1 MTHPALKPDVV
12 EFRGYQANLARIV
25 GKQDSLVVLPTGMG
39 KTIVAL
45 LALADALRDG
55 AQRILLLAPTR
66 PLVDQHGVF
75 FASVLAEPW
84 SGRVRTVTGHV
95 PPEKRQATY
104 GDPGLLVATPQV
116 IQNDVLS
123 GALDLATLD
132 WVVFDE
138 AHRAVGDY
146 PYVFLGQELVK
157 RNPRAR
163 RLGLTASPG
172 HDVRKID
179 EVRASLGLPHVEIRT
194 PADSDVAPYVQDVG
208 VEWETLPLPPTMAR
222 VSGKLTEAF
231 ADRVRQLKALNLLK
245 SAGSRPTRRDLLEVQ
260 GRLQTLVKQAR
271 DPDPSFF
278 TGLSL
283 VAQAMKI
290 LHAIEQVETQ
300 GAAAFVEYLES
311 IRAEAGGPK
320 PSKASKSIV
329 DDARINEAYHIA
341 RFDDAENPKMGRTGV
356 LVQDAVGKDPQARVI
371 VFTHY
376 RSTCE
381 QVVNVLAKLP
391 GVRPVL
397 FVGQGKRGEQ
407 AGLTQKQQAETVQ
420 RFRAGHHNVLVAT
433 SVAEEGLDI
442 PETDLVVFYEP
453 IPSEIRSIQRRG
465 RTGRKRAGR
474 VVVLMTKGTQDEAA
488 HWASLRKERQMVQEM
503 HNLRAQ
509 LAGRPLPDATR
520 MLPKGQARL
529 AAAADAPPP
538 ETLGVPAGPAP
549 APPNPPGSNIASRA
563 VPGSP
568 TQVQAPP
575 AGPDAS
581 RKPVPATTTLETSA
595 ALRQPT
601 ASLGTE
607 APFVLG
613 SGPRIVVDHR
623 EQPGGVARHLYAL
636 GAMLEPRQL
645 EVGDFILSDRVAV
658 ERKSADDFLD
668 SLVDGRLFPQLKA
681 LQAYPRPIV
690 VLEGEGL
697 YGQRNL
703 SAEAIAGALAAITI
717 DHGIPVLQTRDALE
731 TARLLMAVAK
741 REQQR
746 DGRKIAIRAGK
757 PLSDLDRQLFLLA
770 GLPGISDTLARRLLE
785 RFGSVAAA
793 FQAPVRELA
802 SIEGVGP
809 AKASEIRRVLD
820 LESQLRSVAPPAKS
834 V

>member
-1 MTHPALKPDVV
+1 MHVTHPALKPDVV
-12 EFRGYQANLARIV
+12 EFRGYQANLARIA
-25 GKQDSLVVLPTGMG
+25 GKQDTLVVLPTGMG
-39 KTIVAL
+39 KTVVAL

-66 PLVDQHGVF
+66 PLVDQHGGF

-84 SGRVRTVTGHV
+84 AARVKAVTGHV
-95 PPEKRQATY
+95 TPERRQATY
-104 GDPGLLVATPQV
+104 GDPGLIVATPQV

-146 PYVFLGQELVK
+146 PYVFLGQELLK
-157 RNPRAR
+157 RNPKAR

-179 EVRASLGLPHVEIRT
+179 EVRASLGLAHVEIRT
-194 PADSDVAPYVQDVG
+194 PADSDVSAYVQEVG

-245 SAGSRPTRRDLLEVQ
+245 SPGSRPGRRDLLEVQ
-260 GRLQTLVKQAR
+260 GRLQTLIKQNA

-283 VAQAMKI
+283 VAQAMK
-290 LHAIEQVETQ
+290 LQHAIEQVETQ

-311 IRAEAGGPK
+311 IRAEASGPK

-329 DDARINEAYHIA
+329 DDTRVNEAYHVA

-356 LVQDAVGKDPQARVI
+356 LVQDALEKDPNARVI

-381 QVVNVLAKLP
+381 QVVNTLAKLA

-407 AGLTQKQQAETVQ
+407 AGLTQKQQAETVD
-420 RFRAGHHNVLVAT
+420 RFKRGEHNVLVAT

-488 HWASLRKERQMVQEM
+488 HWASRRKERQMVQEL
-503 HNLRAQ
+503 HTLRAQ
-509 LAGRPLPDATR
+509 LSGRPLTEPSR
-520 MLPKGQARL
+520 PLPKGQA
-529 AAAADAPPP
+529 
-538 ETLGVPAGPAP
+538 TLGSAGPHNAAP
-549 APPNPPGSNIASRA
+549 APTPSATAPAP
-563 VPGSP
+563 SP
-568 TQVQAPP
+568 
-575 AGPDAS
+575 S
-581 RKPVPATTTLETSA
+581 TTVT

-601 ASLGTE
+601 ATLGTDVPV
-607 APFVLG
+607 ALG
-613 SGPRIVVDHR
+613 SGPRIVMDHR

-636 GAMLEPRQL
+636 GVLVEAKQL
-645 EVGDFILSDRVAV
+645 EVGDFVLSDRVAV
-658 ERKSADDFLD
+658 ERKSATDFLD

-690 VLEGEGL
+690 IVEGEGL

-703 SAEAIAGALAAITI
+703 SAEAIAGALASITL

-731 TARLLMAVAK
+731 TARFLVAIAK

-746 DGRKIAIRAGK
+746 EGRKIALRPGK
-757 PLSDLDRQLFLLA
+757 PLADVDRQLFLLS
-770 GLPGISDTLARRLLE
+770 GLPGISDVLARRLLE
-785 RFGSVAAA
+785 RFGSVQAA
-793 FQAPVRELA
+793 FNAPVRDLA
-802 SIEGVGP
+802 AVEGVGP

-820 LESQLRSVAPPAKS
+820 LESQLRSAAPRAAS

>member
-1 MTHPALKPDVV
+1 MALVHVTHPALKPDVV
-12 EFRGYQANLARIV
+12 EFRGYQANLARIA
-25 GKQDSLVVLPTGMG
+25 GKQDTLVVLPTGMG
-39 KTIVAL
+39 KTVVAL
-45 LALADALRDG
+45 LTLADALRDG

-66 PLVDQHGVF
+66 PLVDQHGAF
-75 FASVLAEPW
+75 FAAVLAEPW
-84 SGRVRTVTGHV
+84 ASRVKAVTGHV
-95 PPEKRQATY
+95 TPERRQATY
-104 GDPGLLVATPQV
+104 GDLGLIVATPQV

-138 AHRAVGDY
+138 AHRSVGDY
-146 PYVFLGQELVK
+146 PYVFLGQELLK
-157 RNPRAR
+157 RNPKAR

-172 HDVRKID
+172 HDIRKID
-179 EVRASLGLPHVEIRT
+179 EVRASLGLAHVEIRT
-194 PADSDVAPYVQDVG
+194 PADSDVASYVQEVG

-245 SAGSRPTRRDLLEVQ
+245 SAGSRPNRRDLLEVQ
-260 GRLQTLVKQAR
+260 GRLQTLIKQNA

-283 VAQAMKI
+283 VAQAMK
-290 LHAIEQVETQ
+290 LQHAIEQVETQ

-311 IRAEAGGPK
+311 IRTEAGGPK

-329 DDARINEAYHIA
+329 DDARVNEAYHIA

-356 LVQDAVGKDPQARVI
+356 LVQDALEKDPSARVI

-381 QVVNVLAKLP
+381 QVVNALAKLP

-407 AGLTQKQQAETVQ
+407 AGLTQKQQAETVD
-420 RFRAGHHNVLVAT
+420 RFKRGEHNVLVAT

-488 HWASLRKERQMVQEM
+488 HWASRRKERQMVQEL
-503 HNLRAQ
+503 HTLRAQ
-509 LAGRPLPDATR
+509 LTGRPLTEPSR
-520 MLPKGQARL
+520 PLPKGQATL
-529 AAAADAPPP
+529 GGPPP
-538 ETLGVPAGPAP
+538 HAAP
-549 APPNPPGSNIASRA
+549 SSLAPTPSPPL
-563 VPGSP
+563 
-568 TQVQAPP
+568 
-575 AGPDAS
+575 
-581 RKPVPATTTLETSA
+581 ATPLA

-601 ASLGTE
+601 PSLGTDTPL
-607 APFVLG
+607 ALG
-613 SGPRIVVDHR
+613 TGPRIIMDHR

-636 GAMLEPRQL
+636 GVLVEAKQL
-645 EVGDFILSDRVAV
+645 EVGDFVLSDRVAV
-658 ERKSADDFLD
+658 ERKSAADFLD

-690 VLEGEGL
+690 IVEGEGL

-703 SAEAIAGALAAITI
+703 SAEAIAGALASITL

-731 TARLLMAVAK
+731 TARFLVAIAK

-746 DGRKIAIRAGK
+746 DGRKIALRPGK
-757 PLSDLDRQLFLLA
+757 PLADVDRQLFLLA
-770 GLPGISDTLARRLLE
+770 GLPGVSDVLARRLLE
-785 RFGSVAAA
+785 QFGSVAAA
-793 FQAPVRELA
+793 FNAPVRELA
-802 SIEGVGP
+802 AVEGVGP

-820 LESQLRSVAPPAKS
+820 LESQLRSVTPRAAS